1 MNRQNEKI
9 KVLLVDDDT
18 ILGKGFVEE
27 LNQREYKAYFMSSVH
42 GLSEAIRTKQPD
54 VLVFDVEIGKENGI
68 EMAQNLF
75 DGNPTLPIIF
85 ISSHHADEMKEK
97 GLQAGAVAY
106 LDKPF
111 SVRLLAAHIDRFT
124 RASQKSA
131 TTDNELLQKV
141 GNIQF
146 DIRNRALITQ
156 DNQIKELRP
165 MEFNIL
171 RKLIA
176 NSNQLVSRDD
186 ILYAAWEGQS
196 EYYSDQSLNNYIRRL
211 RNLLE
216 DNSNLIIQLHRG
228 VGYSLVEE

>member
-1 MNRQNEKI
+1 MNRQSEKI

-27 LNQREYKAYFMSSVH
+27 LNERGYKASYLSSVQ
-42 GLSEAIRTKQPD
+42 GVTEAIRTMQPD

-124 RASQKSA
+124 RARQKSA
-131 TTDNELLQKV
+131 SDNELIRKV
-141 GNIQF
+141 GKIQF
-146 DIRNRALITQ
+146 DIRNRALITE
-156 DNQIKELRP
+156 DDKIKELRP

-186 ILYAAWEGQS
+186 ILYAAWEGQE
-196 EYYSDQSLNNYIRRL
+196 EYYNNQSLNNYIRRL
-211 RNLLE
+211 RILLE
-216 DNSNLIIQLHRG
+216 EHSNLKVQSHRG
-228 VGYSLVEE
+228 FGYSLVVE